1 MRPITTLI
9 SEIPK
14 AHPKPIFLFLPRQPT
29 PNANAAAITKKKSLS
44 IFLLFFIV
52 ILAAKIINGGGC
64 CKCLGSARLVEVSF
78 SRVCTSVCKK
88 ITIFAS
94 HKVLI

>member
-29 PNANAAAITKKKSLS
+29 PNANTAAITKKKESFHIS
-44 IFLLFFIV
+44 VIFIV

-64 CKCLGSARLVEVSF
+64 CKCLGFTRLVEVSF
-78 SRVCTSVCKK
+78 SFADASVCKK
-88 ITIFAS
+88 
-94 HKVLI
+94 KN

>member
-9 SEIPK
+9 SEIAK

-29 PNANAAAITKKKSLS
+29 PNANATAITKKESFH
-44 IFLLFFIV
+44 IPIIFIV

-64 CKCLGSARLVEVSF
+64 YKCLGSTRLVEVSF
-78 SRVCTSVCKK
+78 SRVCTSVYKK
-88 ITIFAS
+88 
-94 HKVLI
+94 KN